1 MKKKTEIVDLSDKVT
16 KLRMKALQ
24 IGLADSMLAYI
35 LAFN

>member
-1 MKKKTEIVDLSDKVT
+1 MKKEQLDLNNRIV

-24 IGLADSMLAYI
+24 IGLADSICAYI